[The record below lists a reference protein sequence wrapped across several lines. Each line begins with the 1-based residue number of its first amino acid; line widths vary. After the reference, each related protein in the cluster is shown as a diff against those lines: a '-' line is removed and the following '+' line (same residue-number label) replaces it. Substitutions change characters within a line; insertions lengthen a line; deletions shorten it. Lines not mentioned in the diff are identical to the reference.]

1 MDGLSLQSS
10 ERLALDL
17 DAQVDAGAVASL
29 DLWEA
34 GFGAEAS
41 YYGQWCGSD
50 LRMPA
55 TSKVS
60 KLSASVA
67 SLMIGRLL
75 LLLEPGCE
83 SSRLEYEEVG
93 GGGGTLEKYARR

>member
-17 DAQVDAGAVASL
+17 DAQVDAKAVASF

-67 SLMIGRLL
+67 SLLIEGVSCYSLNQAVRVPDSTTKWP
-75 LLLEPGCE
+75 EG
-83 SSRLEYEEVG
+83 EE
-93 GGGGTLEKYARR
+93 ER

>member
-10 ERLALDL
+10 ERLALNL
-17 DAQVDAGAVASL
+17 DARVDAGAVLSF
-29 DLWEA
+29 DSWEA

-41 YYGQWCGSD
+41 YYDQWCGSD
-50 LRMPA
+50 LRKPA

-67 SLMIGRLL
+67 SLLIRRLL

-83 SSRLEYEEVG
+83 SSRLDYEVARGEEEG
-93 GGGGTLEKYARR
+93 WGKYARR